1 MSTKASLRGF
11 ITIGLLPALLIFI
24 AFVIVPIFWSAYY
37 GFFEW
42 TGMGAAKYI
51 GFSNYV
57 EVVQDP
63 IFWRAFKNN
72 LIIVA
77 ASVFGQVP
85 ISLVLAL
92 LLLKNTLFGRFVRS
106 SVFMPVVLSSVVI
119 GLIWGYIYSPQI
131 GVINYTL
138 DHIGLSS
145 WKRDWLSDPRI
156 NMYSLSVP
164 VIWAYLGPYLIMFI
178 AAMHNIPSE
187 VIDAASID
195 GAISFRKLYYV
206 TIPMI
211 WNTIKVT
218 IVIVIAGSLKSFDLI
233 FVMTQGG
240 PAQSTELLATFM
252 YNNTF
257 NIYRY
262 GYGSAIS
269 TMIVILSLI
278 LIVGSQILMK
288 RDSR

>member
-1 MSTKASLRGF
+1 MSAKASLRGF
-11 ITIGLLPALLIFI
+11 IAIGLLPSLLIFI
-24 AFVIVPIFWSAYY
+24 AFVIIPIVWSAYY
-37 GFFEW
+37 GFFDW
-42 TGMGAAKYI
+42 SGMGAAHFT
-51 GFSNYV
+51 GFSNYI
-57 EVVQDP
+57 EVVKDP

-77 ASVFGQVP
+77 VSVFGQVP
-85 ISLVLAL
+85 ISLMLAL
-92 LLLKNTLFGRFVRS
+92 LLLKNTIFGRFVRS

-131 GVINYTL
+131 GIINYTL

-164 VIWAYLGPYLIMFI
+164 IIWAYLGPFLIMYI
-178 AAMHNIPSE
+178 AAMQNISSE

-195 GAISFRKLYYV
+195 GAISFKKLYYV

-218 IVIVIAGSLKSFDLI
+218 IVLCISSSLKSFDLI
-233 FVMTQGG
+233 FVMTRGG
-240 PAQSTELLATFM
+240 PAQSTELLATYM

-278 LIVGSQILMK
+278 LIAGSQFLMK
-288 RDSR
+288 RDSQ

>member
-1 MSTKASLRGF
+1 MSTKASSRVF
-11 ITIGLLPALLIFI
+11 ISIGLLPSLLIFI
-24 AFVIVPIFWSAYY
+24 AFVIVPIFWSSYY

-51 GFSNYV
+51 GFTNYI
-57 EVVQDP
+57 EVVKDP

-131 GVINYTL
+131 GIINYTL

-145 WKRDWLSDPRI
+145 WKRDWLSDPKI

-164 VIWAYLGPYLIMFI
+164 VIWAYLGPYLMMFI
-178 AAMHNIPSE
+178 AAMQNISSE
-187 VIDAASID
+187 VMDAASID

-218 IVIVIAGSLKSFDLI
+218 IVLGIAGSLKSFDLI
-233 FVMTQGG
+233 FVMTRGG
-240 PAQSTELLATFM
+240 PAQSTELLATYM

-278 LIVGSQILMK
+278 LIAGSQILMK

>member
-1 MSTKASLRGF
+1 
-11 ITIGLLPALLIFI
+11 
-24 AFVIVPIFWSAYY
+24 
-37 GFFEW
+37 
-42 TGMGAAKYI
+42 
-51 GFSNYV
+51 
-57 EVVQDP
+57 
-63 IFWRAFKNN
+63 
-72 LIIVA
+72 
-77 ASVFGQVP
+77 
-85 ISLVLAL
+85 
-92 LLLKNTLFGRFVRS
+92 
-106 SVFMPVVLSSVVI
+106 MPVVLSSVVI

-131 GVINYTL
+131 GIINYTL
-138 DHIGLSS
+138 EHVGLSS

-178 AAMHNIPSE
+178 AAMQNISSE
-187 VIDAASID
+187 VMDAASID
-195 GAISFRKLYYV
+195 GAISFKKLYYI

-211 WNTIKVT
+211 WNTI
-218 IVIVIAGSLKSFDLI
+218 
-233 FVMTQGG
+233 FVMTKGG
-240 PAQSTELLATFM
+240 PAQSTELLATYM

-278 LIVGSQILMK
+278 LIVGSQFLMK